1 MSVFEDLV
9 EELKDDELLEETVIG
24 FNEPVLN
31 TTSASAAVKTQSA
44 AERRGQTLP
53 SQPADRKKFNSD
65 EIAALQVVE
74 LVFTG
79 IERDLFN
86 AEPQGYDDLAAK
98 QALHRFIHCTAKPD
112 SDEAFEVESRLHNE
126 IENWKQ
132 KLLARDAKMSP
143 ANLRRYCETSQPPL
157 SSQALFALA
166 RFYFGTGLTAVSAP
180 KFESILT
187 RLFSKR
193 GEAERR
199 EPLLNKEETIGHLT
213 KRYLDWSGV
222 SMLPEDDPEAML
234 SIMSFE
240 EFATEA
246 ENAESYDALVKS
258 DFFKRVVT
266 LKESVRGQLT
276 SPAVMAACI
285 RGNIAFG
292 NAVVA
297 LLEKFSQKVGAAR
310 ARKKFGAIGN
320 DLIGRAVAR
329 TIDLEQ
335 LCSEEGINETSA
347 APVKKAETKQK
358 AQPSRPAEKKAAS
371 PFLNAS
377 LFAVNKWLLFVS
389 VVLVSISI
397 GLYLWTERSSKDDA
411 AAAAVPAVELTG
423 FEDKDKVKTAKIS
436 GETMY
441 AVMTPAWDSFD
452 EDKKRDLAQKLYAY
466 AARKGVKRIN
476 IMNSHGATVAAGTPD
491 RIELVRQ

>member
-9 EELKDDELLEETVIG
+9 EELKEDELLEETVIG
-24 FNEPVLN
+24 FGDPVLN
-31 TTSASAAVKTQSA
+31 ETSGTAVKRS
-44 AERRGQTLP
+44 QTTTV
-53 SQPADRKKFNSD
+53 QPADRKKFNSD

-79 IERDLFN
+79 VERDLFN
-86 AEPQGYDDLAAK
+86 AEPKTYDDLAAK
-98 QALHRFIHCTAKPD
+98 QALHRFVHCTAKPD
-112 SDEAFEVESRLHNE
+112 SDEAFEIESRLHNE

-143 ANLRRYCETSQPPL
+143 ANVRRYCETSQPPL

-166 RFYFGTGLTAVSAP
+166 RFYFSTGLTASSGP

-193 GEAERR
+193 AEAERR
-199 EPLLNKEETIGHLT
+199 EPLLNKEETIAHLT

-222 SMLPEDDPEAML
+222 LVLQEDEPEAML

-240 EFATEA
+240 EFTTEA

-258 DFFKRVVT
+258 EFFKRLAVF
-266 LKESVRGQLT
+266 KESVRGQLS

-285 RGNIAFG
+285 RGNVAVG
-292 NAVVA
+292 NAVVG
-297 LLEKFSQKVGAAR
+297 LLEKFGQTVGGAR
-310 ARKKFGAIGN
+310 ARKKLGAIGDN
-320 DLIGRAVAR
+320 LIGLAVGR

-335 LCSEEGINETSA
+335 LFSDEGSKESPAA
-347 APVKKAETKQK
+347 APVKQAEKKQK
-358 AQPSRPAEKKAAS
+358 AQASQPAEKKTAPSFLKS
-371 PFLNAS
+371 P

-389 VVLVSISI
+389 VVLVSLSI
-397 GLYLWTERSSKDDA
+397 GLYLWTEHSSKDDA
-411 AAAAVPAVELTG
+411 AAAAVPAIELTG
-423 FEDKDKVKTAKIS
+423 FEEKDKVKTAKIS

-441 AVMTPAWDSFD
+441 AVMTSAWDSYD
-452 EDKKRDLAQKLYAY
+452 EDKKRELAKKLYDF
-466 AARKGVKRIN
+466 AAKKGVKRLN

-491 RIELVRQ
+491 RIDLVRP